1 MCSLLTIAL
10 SFDFGGTDEAEYET
24 ILREKGYPEEDIQ
37 QFLQVLS
44 INSYQSGITVRFYWA
59 ISLSSSSTA
68 TNSSCKLPIMAVAC
82 KNWFICL
89 YETLEYFNS

>member
-10 SFDFGGTDEAEYET
+10 SFDFGGTEEAEYET

-37 QFLQVLS
+37 QFLQVRS
-44 INSYQSGITVRFYWA
+44 IKFYQSGITVRFYWA

-68 TNSSCKLPIMAVAC
+68 TNSPV
-82 KNWFICL
+82 NCL
-89 YETLEYFNS
+89 LWLSHVKTGLSETLEYFNS